1 MIAIMN
7 IVQFAYIPS
16 NERHVKMQMTFKIWN
31 VDGNDNKV
39 AIQ

>member
-1 MIAIMN
+1 MLAIIN
-7 IVQFAYIPS
+7 IVQFAYIAP
-16 NERHVKMQMTFKIWN
+16 NERHVKKQMTFQIWN